1 MVPLICIRIQPEVI
15 VAIEKY
21 LEGAGDSRTSLSP
34 VGEVV
39 SGGGNLKGGVYT
51 PIVKAPP
58 EESFRVSQEDN
69 GAGDT
74 DPTMFENQNP
84 SLTTDQWGEPINTR
98 QPPVEGGVQTPIGTP
113 EQKPTDGTTPGTTP
127 GTGGTT
133 SGSGSTTTTTVD
145 KDAKKQVEEIL
156 KNPYQF
162 IKDKGL
168 EQKYTEQKVT
178 QDEII
183 DPTKYQ
189 MGPNGQ
195 LVATTAGAPDKV
207 TAGVAGSNTATASPD
222 VKVADFQA
230 ALIDPSSL
238 KKAVD
243 EVAKLDPVK
252 AASMSEHL
260 DGLLKDLESG
270 NVPLWARPA
279 VTKVEQMLAA
289 RGISASSIGRDS
301 LFNAIIQS
309 AMPIAQQDAT
319 FEQDAAKTNYNAKV
333 QAVLTD
339 VNMDFAAKQFNANS
353 INQTNQFK
361 AQLTAQV
368 DMQNAARKDAMAQFN
383 ASESNKMA
391 MFDFG
396 NKLQADQFNVQVGQQ
411 NQQFNASQVN
421 AMTQLTAQLQSQR
434 EQFNVQMASQI
445 EQSNVNWRRQVNT
458 ANTAGVNAVNQ
469 ANVQNAFN
477 LSNQALTFL
486 WQEMRDKAHWEF
498 QASESEKDRKNQL
511 EATLLANETAMGGEI
526 GRYLEGI
533 LQGSKFLSNFLTSW
547 K

>member
-1 MVPLICIRIQPEVI
+1 MADNKEYLINT
-15 VAIEKY
+15 
-21 LEGAGDSRTSLSP
+21 EGGLDRSKLTP
-34 VGEVV
+34 IGEVV
-39 SGGGNLKGGVYT
+39 DGGSAGLSSTKKASETT
-51 PIVKAPP
+51 PIYKQEPLS
-58 EESFRVSQEDN
+58 SFKVSQEDVGN
-69 GAGDT
+69 PDT
-74 DPTMFENQNP
+74 APTMFQNQNP
-84 SLTTDQWGEPINTR
+84 GLSTDQWGEPTAISRPN
-98 QPPVEGGVQTPIGTP
+98 VEGGVQTPVNTGT
-113 EQKPTDGTTPGTTP
+113 EQTPTESTTG
-127 GTGGTT
+127 
-133 SGSGSTTTTTVD
+133 GSGSTTTTTVD
-145 KDAKKQVEEIL
+145 KDAKKRVEEIL

-162 IKDKGL
+162 IKDRGL

-178 QDEII
+178 EDELL

-189 MGPNGQ
+189 MGPNGE
-195 LVATTAGAPDKV
+195 LVAATVEDPTKV
-207 TAGVAGSNTATASPD
+207 TAGTATANKGTVTPD

-238 KKAVD
+238 TKAVD
-243 EVAKLDPVK
+243 EIAKIDPVK
-252 AASMSEHL
+252 AASMAEHL

-309 AMPIAQQDAT
+309 ALPIAQQDAT

-333 QAVLTD
+333 QAILSD
-339 VNMDFAAKQFNANS
+339 VNMEFAAKQFNANS

-368 DMQNAARKDAMAQFN
+368 DLQNAARKDAMSQFN
-383 ASESNKMA
+383 ASEANKVDA
-391 MFDFG
+391 FNIG
-396 NKLQADQFNVQVGQQ
+396 NKLQTDQFNAQMSQAG
-411 NQQFNASQVN
+411 QQFNATQVN
-421 AMTQLTAQLQSQR
+421 AMTQLSAQLQSQR
-434 EQFNVQMASQI
+434 EQFNVQMAAQI
-445 EQSNVNWRRQVNT
+445 EQSNVNWRRQVNQ
-458 ANTAGVNAVNQ
+458 ANTAGINAVNQ

-498 QASESEKDRKNQL
+498 QASEAEKDRKNQL

-526 GRYLEGI
+526 GRYFEGI
-533 LQGSKFLSNFLTSW
+533 IQGSQFLSGFLSSW